1 MNYNF
6 DEIISRRGTNSI
18 KWDKIADD
26 NVLPMW
32 VADMDFKTAPA
43 VIEALSK
50 KVEQGIFGYSVIP
63 ALFYDS
69 IINWWETS
77 HRIKLE
83 KEWLL
88 PVPGMI
94 PALSAII
101 RAYLQQGDQIIV
113 QSPVYNHFFT
123 LIENCGCNAVENHLL
138 YENETFQMDFTDLE
152 LKASDP
158 QTKMLLLC
166 SPHNPIGRVWTQE
179 ELEKIASICSKHKVM
194 VVSDEI
200 HADLVYENDQHIP
213 FVSTA
218 EDYDLISVTCGSP
231 CKTFNLSSLPV
242 SYVIS
247 KDEKVLKRI
256 EKVLTI
262 QETATINPF
271 AVEALIAA
279 YNHGRSW
286 MEELKEYL
294 HGNYE
299 YLRTFCNEYLPNIS
313 VSPLQATYLVWL
325 DCSTFGKSSNELS
338 KLLFKEEKLWLNSGT
353 MYGSS
358 GEGFI
363 RMNIACPKQVLEEG
377 LRRLEKYINK
387 K

>member
-6 DEIISRRGTNSI
+6 DEIIPRRGTNSI
-18 KWDKIADD
+18 KWDKVADD
-26 NVLPMW
+26 HVLPMW
-32 VADMDFKTAPA
+32 VADMDFKTPPE
-43 VIEALSK
+43 VITALSK
-50 KVEQGIFGYSVIP
+50 KVEQGIFGYSIIP
-63 ALFYDS
+63 SAFYDA
-69 IINWWETS
+69 IINWWKIS
-77 HRIKLE
+77 HQLILKR
-83 KEWLL
+83 EWLL

-101 RAYLQQGDQIIV
+101 RAYLQPGDHIIV

-123 LIENCGCNAVENHLL
+123 LIENCGCKAVENHLI
-138 YENETFQMDFTDLE
+138 YENRNFQMDFTDLE

-166 SPHNPIGRVWTQE
+166 SPHNPVGRVWTKE
-179 ELEKIASICSKHKVM
+179 ELERIASICSQHNVM

-200 HADLVYENDQHIP
+200 HADLVYNNHQHIP
-213 FVSTA
+213 FASVA
-218 EDYDLISVTCGSP
+218 ENYDVVSVTCGSP

-247 KDEKVLKRI
+247 KDQEVLKRI
-256 EKVLTI
+256 ENILTI
-262 QETATINPF
+262 QETTTIGPF

-279 YNHGRSW
+279 YNHGRNW
-286 MEELKEYL
+286 MEELKKYVYENYL
-294 HGNYE
+294 
-299 YLRTFCNEYLPNIS
+299 YLKDFCQEYLPGIS
-313 VSPLQATYLVWL
+313 VSDLQATYLVWL
-325 DCSTFGKSSNELS
+325 DCSTLGRGSDELS

-358 GEGFI
+358 GEGFLRI
-363 RMNIACPKQVLEEG
+363 NIACPRPVLEEG

>member
-6 DEIISRRGTNSI
+6 DEIIPRRGTNSI
-18 KWDKIADD
+18 KWDKVADE

-32 VADMDFKTAPA
+32 VADMDFKTPPE
-43 VIEALSK
+43 VIKALSR
-50 KVEQGIFGYSVIP
+50 KVEQGIFGYSIIP
-63 ALFYDS
+63 SAFYDS
-69 IINWWETS
+69 IINWWEIS
-77 HRIKLE
+77 HQLILK

-101 RAYLQQGDQIIV
+101 RAHLQPGDNIIV

-123 LIENCGCNAVENHLL
+123 LIENCECNTVENHLI
-138 YENETFQMDFTDLE
+138 YENGNYQIDFVDLE

-158 QTKMLLLC
+158 QTKMLLIC
-166 SPHNPIGRVWTQE
+166 SPHNPVGRVWVRE
-179 ELEKIASICSKHKVM
+179 ELEKIASICTKHQVM

-200 HADLVYENDQHIP
+200 HADLVYKNHRHIP
-213 FVSTA
+213 FVSVA
-218 EDYDLISVTCGSP
+218 GNYDLVSVTCGSP

-247 KDEKVLKRI
+247 KDQEILKRI
-256 EKVLTI
+256 EKILTI
-262 QETATINPF
+262 QETTTINPF

-279 YNHGRSW
+279 YNQGRNW
-286 MEELKEYL
+286 MEELKEYVYA
-294 HGNYE
+294 NYL
-299 YLRTFCNEYLPNIS
+299 YLKYFCKEYLPNVL
-313 VSPLQATYLVWL
+313 VSDLQATYLVWL
-325 DCSTFGKSSNELS
+325 DCHTLGKGSDELS
-338 KLLFKEEKLWLNSGT
+338 KFLFKEEKLWLNSGT

-358 GEGFI
+358 GEGFLRI
-363 RMNIACPKQVLEEG
+363 NIACPRQVLEEG
-377 LRRLEKYINK
+377 LQRLEKYVHK